1 LLSIA
6 LVSLAGCGHGKKK
19 APAKDDKYE
28 HKPGDGHDH
37 GKEEHKP
44 GDGHDHGK
52 EEHKPGDGHDHGSS
66 GSK

>member
-1 LLSIA
+1 MFQTTHVFLLSIA

-19 APAKDDKYE
+19 APPKDDDKHE

-37 GKEEHKP
+37 
-44 GDGHDHGK
+44 DK